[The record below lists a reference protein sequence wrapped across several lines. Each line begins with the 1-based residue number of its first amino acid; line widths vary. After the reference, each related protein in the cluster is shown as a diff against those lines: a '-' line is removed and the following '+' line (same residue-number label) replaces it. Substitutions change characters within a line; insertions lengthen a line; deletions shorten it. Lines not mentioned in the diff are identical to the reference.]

1 MSLLLGVFFRP
12 YKKVK
17 IGPIYF
23 QGLIAKRKEDIAKN
37 VADTVTRDLVD
48 REDLIGQLIKEEDEE
63 YFTEYISNRVSSTVI

>member
-1 MSLLLGVFFRP
+1 MNIFRLLFIALISGLIGYITNVLAIRRLFRP

-23 QGLIAKRKEDIAKN
+23 QGLIAKRKEDIAKS

-48 REDLIGQLIKEEDEE
+48 REDLIGQLIK
-63 YFTEYISNRVSSTVI
+63 